1 MKVYL
6 IENVEDLGEDVCT
19 LTNIDDIVIESSSL

>member
-6 IENVEDLGEDVCT
+6 IENVEDLGEDVST
-19 LTNIDDIVIESSSL
+19 LANIDDIVIESSSL